1 MTDLNLEAKVGD
13 TVVVTF
19 MSANRGIQTIER
31 INDRRVF
38 LDRKSPAA
46 RRGDTCRVKITG
58 QNPSG
63 SVYFVSVDAILKT
76 ENGQA
81 SFFERILRTL
91 GIVEEV
97 ANYSGADT
105 ALALIAAR
113 FGGDVEEQLQ
123 FLLRLLKYIHVNQY
137 TLGGITRDSFL
148 ALVDAAE
155 DLIAKAY
162 AQSNPWAQADSFM
175 KLSQTCNACS
185 QKALDYAVKSLDSLD
200 KCVGNPSY
208 EQKLSELLLY
218 MERLGQLQDGVYP
231 ALRERILSCLGVD
244 HSSGIPL
251 RRHFSAARNFLAA
264 DDPDSALSVLLPF
277 YGLAKNDNDSSQRQ
291 DLCRLL
297 GEAYL
302 QKSDFTSAVVCFG
315 ECDVSDSDHDLLK
328 LMADAH
334 YGGGNIATAASL
346 YKLAYEK
353 CLADWT
359 STIS

>member
-31 INDRRVF
+31 INDRRAF
-38 LDRKSPAA
+38 LDRKSSAA
-46 RRGDTCRVKITG
+46 RRGDTCRVKISG

-63 SVYFVSVDAILKT
+63 SVYFVSVEAILKT
-76 ENGQA
+76 ENGKA

-91 GIVEEV
+91 GIVEE
-97 ANYSGADT
+97 AADYSGADT
-105 ALALIAAR
+105 ALALIAAH
-113 FGGDVEEQLQ
+113 FGCDEEEQLQ

-137 TLGGITRDSFL
+137 TLAGITRDSFL

-162 AQSNPWAQADSFM
+162 AASNPWAQADSFL

-185 QKALDYAVKSLDSLD
+185 QKALDYAMKSLECLD
-200 KCVGNPSY
+200 KCVGNPLY
-208 EQKLSELLLY
+208 EQKLSEVLFY
-218 MERLGQLQDGVYP
+218 TETLGQLQEGAHP
-231 ALRERILSCLGVD
+231 ALRQRILCCLGVD
-244 HSSGIPL
+244 RSKGISR
-251 RRHFSAARNFLAA
+251 RRHFVAARNYLAV
-264 DDPDSALSVLLPF
+264 DDPDSALNILLPF
-277 YGLAKNDNDSSQRQ
+277 YSLAGSERDLSQLQ

-302 QKSDFTSAVVCFG
+302 QKSDFANAVVCFG
-315 ECDVSDSDHDLLK
+315 ECDVNDSDHDLLK

-353 CLADWT
+353 CLVERDFDD
-359 STIS
+359 